1 MRGIY
6 ALILFL
12 PENKQICI
20 GALGK
25 IDFRKGFYCYIGSA
39 QNNLEK
45 RLQRHLKLKKKKKW
59 HIDYFREHAEVKA
72 VFIKINAKKE
82 EECESAKV
90 LKEFFIPVPRFGC
103 SDCSCK
109 SHLFYSPNFM
119 HLKKILLSLGLEE
132 HGMGRV

>member
-12 PENKQICI
+12 PENKQIRI

-25 IDFRKGFYCYIGSA
+25 ISFRKGFYCYIGSA

-45 RLQRHLKLKKKKKW
+45 RIQRHLKLKKKRKW
-59 HIDYFREHAEVKA
+59 HIDYFREHTEIKTI
-72 VFIKINAKKE
+72 FIKRNAKKE
-82 EECESAKV
+82 EECKSAKA
-90 LKEFFIPVPRFGC
+90 LGELFIPVLHFGC
-103 SDCSCK
+103 SDCLCK

-119 HLKKILLSLGLEE
+119 HLKKALLSLGFEE
-132 HGMGRV
+132 YGMGKV